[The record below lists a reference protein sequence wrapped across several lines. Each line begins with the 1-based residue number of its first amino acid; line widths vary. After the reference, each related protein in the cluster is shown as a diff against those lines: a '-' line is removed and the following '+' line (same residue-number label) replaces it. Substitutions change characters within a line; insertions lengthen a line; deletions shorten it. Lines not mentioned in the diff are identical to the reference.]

1 MRHVLLAVL
10 GVLIVGVSSSCD
22 SSADEH
28 AVDGSGAMIDEGSW
42 YSRVAW
48 PHDGNPIESTN
59 FVVYSDAASL
69 EARHEV
75 ATVAENVWAELLDEL
90 LDLD

>member
-1 MRHVLLAVL
+1 MRHVLLVVL
-10 GVLIVGVSSSCD
+10 GVLIVGVSSRCA

-28 AVDGSGAMIDEGSW
+28 AADGSGAMVDEGSW

-75 ATVAENVWAELLDEL
+75 ATVAEEVWA
-90 LDLD
+90 